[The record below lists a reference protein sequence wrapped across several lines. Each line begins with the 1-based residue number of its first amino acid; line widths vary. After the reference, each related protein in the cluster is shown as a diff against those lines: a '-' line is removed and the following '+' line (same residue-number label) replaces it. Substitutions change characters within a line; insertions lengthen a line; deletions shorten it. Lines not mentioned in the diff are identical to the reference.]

1 MNNDRDEQ
9 VKSKLWKNYAII
21 MGVMIGGSIVILT
34 GQSAWNGIQNSLSSQ
49 NSSPSQQ
56 TVAANTPST
65 TNPQF
70 SPILSP
76 SSERLTPDAAIVS
89 HYRSIDNKELE
100 QSWNNLSPSFKGSNL
115 TKGFKEYIEWWNS
128 VEKVYIGDVRVMKSS
143 DTSSVVK
150 ADLSYKLRSGRIMDD
165 KKKYIYLVWTD
176 GKWLI
181 DRKSETYNN

>member
-1 MNNDRDEQ
+1 MNNNQDEE

-21 MGVMIGGSIVILT
+21 MGVMIGGSIVILI
-34 GQSAWNGIQNSLSSQ
+34 GQAAWNGIQNSLNTK
-49 NSSPSQQ
+49 NSSPSQS
-56 TVAANTPST
+56 TVEADRSST
-65 TNPQF
+65 TNSQS
-70 SPILSP
+70 SPVASP
-76 SSERLTPDAAIVS
+76 SNEKLTSDTALVN
-89 HYRSIDNKELE
+89 HYKSINNRELDK
-100 QSWNNLSPSFKGSNL
+100 SWNDLSPSFKGSNL
-115 TKGFKEYIEWWNS
+115 TKGFQEYIEWWNS

-181 DRKSETYNN
+181 DGKSETYNN